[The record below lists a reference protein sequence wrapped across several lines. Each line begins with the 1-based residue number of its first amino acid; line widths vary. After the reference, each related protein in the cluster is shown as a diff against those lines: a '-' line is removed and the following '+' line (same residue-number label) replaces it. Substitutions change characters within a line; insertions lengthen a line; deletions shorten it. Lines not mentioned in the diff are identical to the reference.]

1 MGFSTA
7 PTSMFSPDMRQT
19 PENVRKVLDVAG
31 WNYTE
36 AAKETG
42 IAPVSLLMA
51 ANGKKELP
59 ETQWKL
65 LLDKAGRRS
74 FDHDGDSA

>member
-1 MGFSTA
+1 MGYTNA
-7 PTSMFSPDMRQT
+7 ETSMFSPNMRQT
-19 PENVRKVLDVAG
+19 PENVAKVLDIAG

-59 ETQWKL
+59 EDQWKL
-65 LLDKAGRRS
+65 LLDVCGRRS
-74 FDHDGDSA
+74 FDHDSGSD

>member
-1 MGFSTA
+1 MGYTSVS
-7 PTSMFSPDMRQT
+7 TSMFPPDMRQT
-19 PENVRKVLDVAG
+19 PENVAKVLDIAG

-51 ANGKKELP
+51 ANGKTELP
-59 ETQWKL
+59 EAQWKL

-74 FDHDGDSA
+74 FDHDGDAA